1 MSIELPSAI
10 AAPAILARSILK
22 SYPTRSSPL
31 TVLREVDLRVEAG
44 QAAVILGPS
53 GSGKSMLLSIL
64 GTLETPTGG
73 ELLIA
78 GTNPFAL
85 SADELAAFRNRN
97 VGFVFQDHHLLPQ
110 LSALEN
116 VILPTLAGGGE
127 PDARLRAEVL
137 LELVGLAQRADHR
150 PGELSGGERQRVALA
165 RALINHPAILL
176 ADEPTGNLDR
186 KSADNVADLLLD
198 LPRREQAALVVVTHS
213 LRLAQRIESKYELV
227 DGRLEALGGE

>member
-53 GSGKSMLLSIL
+53 GSGKSTLLSIL
-64 GTLETPTGG
+64 GTLETPT
-73 ELLIA
+73 
-78 GTNPFAL
+78 
-85 SADELAAFRNRN
+85 
-97 VGFVFQDHHLLPQ
+97 
-110 LSALEN
+110 
-116 VILPTLAGGGE
+116 
-127 PDARLRAEVL
+127 
-137 LELVGLAQRADHR
+137 
-150 PGELSGGERQRVALA
+150 GGERQRVALA